1 MRHSGTPAGRKAS
14 FCVPYGGR
22 VTELLI
28 ARLVLFVVMAGTGV
42 LLLWM
47 ARAAASGRLRRNAL
61 AGIRTPSTMVSDEA
75 WLAAHQRAE
84 RPTQAAG
91 VVSILVALVMLA
103 PVSEAV
109 MLTTVLVGAAA
120 MLVLVIHG
128 AVVGGRAAR
137 ALDD

>member
-1 MRHSGTPAGRKAS
+1 MS
-14 FCVPYGGR
+14 
-22 VTELLI
+22 ELLI
-28 ARLVLFVVMAGTGV
+28 ARLVLFVVMAGAGV
-42 LLLWM
+42 LLIWM

-61 AGIRTPSTMVSDEA
+61 AGIRTPSTMASDEA

-91 VVSILVALVMLA
+91 AASLLVAVVMLT
-103 PVSEAV
+103 PVSETAMFVAV
-109 MLTTVLVGAAA
+109 MLGAAA